1 MGCNCK
7 KTPRQEPRVITSTT
21 DCEFCDGS
29 ATVVPQT
36 PEELHIYEM
45 NEYAKRL
52 SEEHIN
58 KLQQEDIDTT
68 EQMND

>member
-7 KTPRQEPRVITSTT
+7 KTPRQEPRVITSIEQT
-21 DCEFCDGS
+21 
-29 ATVVPQT
+29 QT